1 MICANRENLI
11 GALAGLSPVANG
23 VTDFAPWGPPPSLI
37 DNSETVMIRLLT
49 QRQAANLLCLSERTL
64 ERLRLQGGGP
74 LYVKAGRAVRYR
86 ETDLEAWIA
95 ARVVSNTSQIGDMS

>member
-1 MICANRENLI
+1 ML
-11 GALAGLSPVANG
+11 
-23 VTDFAPWGPPPSLI
+23 
-37 DNSETVMIRLLT
+37 RLLT
-49 QRQAANLLCLSERTL
+49 QGEAARLLRLSERTL

-95 ARVVSNTSQIGDMS
+95 ARVVSNTSQIGDVS

>member
-1 MICANRENLI
+1 MQLLDQRE
-11 GALAGLSPVANG
+11 AA
-23 VTDFAPWGPPPSLI
+23 
-37 DNSETVMIRLLT
+37 RLL
-49 QRQAANLLCLSERTL
+49 RLSERTL

-95 ARVVSNTSQIGDMS
+95 ARVVSNTSQIGDVS

>member
-1 MICANRENLI
+1 
-11 GALAGLSPVANG
+11 
-23 VTDFAPWGPPPSLI
+23 
-37 DNSETVMIRLLT
+37 MIRLLT

-95 ARVVSNTSQIGDMS
+95 ARVVSNTSQIGDLS

>member
-1 MICANRENLI
+1 MVSE
-11 GALAGLSPVANG
+11 GAMVRLYTQVEAA
-23 VTDFAPWGPPPSLI
+23 
-37 DNSETVMIRLLT
+37 RLL
-49 QRQAANLLCLSERTL
+49 RLSERTL

-95 ARVVSNTSQIGDMS
+95 ARVVNSTSEEATR